1 LPFPFLTCQN
11 EISPLKDDSQCNLLK
26 GVAVMEENSQ
36 KQARNAREALAV
48 CARELAEMLN
58 VSLRQVW
65 RLNSA
70 GKLPKPIRLGGSVR
84 WNRAEVQQW
93 FDAGCPG
100 RAAWEAKK
108 EAVR

>member
-11 EISPLKDDSQCNLLK
+11 EISPLKGDSQCNFLK

-36 KQARNAREALAV
+36 TKATSVREALAV

-70 GKLPKPIRLGGSVR
+70 GKLPRPIRLGGSVR
-84 WNRAEVQQW
+84 WDRQEILDW
-93 FDAGCPG
+93 FKAGCPA
-100 RAAWEAKK
+100 RQAWEARR
-108 EAVR
+108 AVQG